1 MMIDL
6 DNLDALKKL
15 DSDGM
20 LAHVGALHE
29 QCQAA
34 WAGVRRLELPGHYLG
49 TNKVVIAGM
58 GGSAIGGDL
67 AAEVAS
73 PESPIP
79 ILVLRDYELPA
90 HVDRHTLVIGSSYS
104 GNTEETLAAFEAA
117 HERGCP
123 LVALATGGRLAELAQ
138 AWGVPLVTFRYK
150 SQPRAA
156 MGFML
161 VSLLGILRALGVGGD
176 LTAAL
181 DETAALMAGRVRELE
196 PGSPQAHNPAK
207 QLAVDLYGRVP
218 VIVGAGPL
226 APVARRWKSQFN
238 ENSKGWSYF
247 EAMPEM
253 NHNAVSGIHFPP
265 GLVERMC
272 MLFVTGA
279 AIHPRNRLRFELT
292 QQVFEGQG
300 ILCRRVEAP
309 GQTALAQI
317 LTAIQLGDYVSVY
330 LAALYGTDPTAIDD
344 IVGLKWRMSGG

>member
-1 MMIDL
+1 MIDL
-6 DNLDALKKL
+6 DDLRALEQV
-15 DSDGM
+15 DRDGM

-29 QCQAA
+29 QCREA
-34 WAGVRRLELPGHYLG
+34 WTGVRALELPSHYLG
-49 TNKVVIAGM
+49 ANKVVIAGM

-104 GNTEETLAAFEAA
+104 GNTEEALAAFEAA
-117 HERGCP
+117 HERDCM
-123 LVALATGGRLAELAQ
+123 LVALATGGRLAELAR
-138 AWGVPLVTFRYK
+138 AWNVPLVSFQYR

-156 MGFML
+156 MGSML
-161 VSLLGILRALGVGGD
+161 VSLLGILRTLGIVGD

-181 DETAALMAGRVRELE
+181 NEATALMAERMRELE
-196 PGSPQAHNPAK
+196 PGSLQAYNPAK
-207 QLAVDLYGRVP
+207 RLALDIHGRVP
-218 VIVGAGPL
+218 LIVGAGPL
-226 APVARRWKSQFN
+226 APVARRWKTQFN

-247 EAMPEM
+247 EVIPEM
-253 NHNAVSGIHFPP
+253 DHNAVSGTHFPS
-265 GLVERMC
+265 GAAEQMC
-272 MLFVTGA
+272 VLFLTGA
-279 AIHPRNRLRFELT
+279 AVHPRNRLRFELT
-292 QQVFEGQG
+292 QQVFQDLG

-309 GQTALAQI
+309 GRTTLAQI

-344 IVGLKWRMSGG
+344 IVGLKRRMSGG